1 MTVKLNVHFGM
12 PTDTEAF
19 ARYYVETHA
28 PIGRTLPGLR
38 SFEYGR
44 ALSNLDGTPTDTFWI
59 ATLTFDDVDSM
70 QAALTSAEGQA
81 TNSDMPNFAT
91 GSVAVIISEVL

>member
-1 MTVKLNVHFGM
+1 MTVKLNVHFGT
-12 PTDTEAF
+12 PANPEEF
-19 ARYYVETHA
+19 ERYYLETHA

-59 ATLTFDDVDSM
+59 ATLTFDDVASM
-70 QAALTSAEGQA
+70 QAALGSNEGQK
-81 TNSDMPNFAT
+81 TNADMANFAT
-91 GSVAVIISEVL
+91 GSMTVILSEVI